1 MVLKKWLDLHKLKH
15 LSTANLATKPTQ
27 KRISRSLKSPPVPAS
42 CANNVGQTSSG
53 VTVCAILSSTTKFSD
68 GSAETADSDFLILKM
83 FRRLGARLNAM
94 KGLKDSH

>member
-1 MVLKKWLDLHKLKH
+1 
-15 LSTANLATKPTQ
+15 
-27 KRISRSLKSPPVPAS
+27 
-42 CANNVGQTSSG
+42 